1 MIPESES
8 VLKASNTGNPVILD
22 AESNAGQAYK
32 DAVARFLGEE
42 RPMRFLGVEKKGLLS
57 RLFGGRAA

>member
-1 MIPESES
+1 
-8 VLKASNTGNPVILD
+8 VIMD
-22 AESNAGQAYK
+22 AESLAGQAYS

-42 RPMRFLGVEKKGLLS
+42 RPHRFIEVEKKRGLFG

>member
-1 MIPESES
+1 M
-8 VLKASNTGNPVILD
+8 
-22 AESNAGQAYK
+22 
-32 DAVARFLGEE
+32 ARFLGEE